1 MDSLTLG
8 QVWTET
14 GPLVVRCHWKK
25 NDLNPKNL
33 DETSDNK
40 LEPWTEVKTS
50 SC

>member
-1 MDSLTLG
+1 MDSLTSG

-14 GPLVVRCHWKK
+14 GPSLSDAIEKK

-40 LEPWTEVKTS
+40 LNPGQR
-50 SC
+50 